1 MEIPEQEKISSETLA
16 DKKNPMRAFSYLCKK
31 KLLFCCIK
39 CNKLLTTNAIIEKIL
54 RLRTGKICFIL
65 GDEKENSELFEK
77 FKNLIIIEPK
87 LKFNNYEDFHA
98 VGLNEITCK
107 NCKNSLGVR
116 MKQTDDTQ
124 IFMLDRIVLKE
135 RAMKYFAVEDI
146 GIVPFYFNYKVEDIK
161 KMDQMAF
168 ETEDYINKSGN
179 QIQKFFDL
187 LSSQVKDLKEIET
200 KKKDIDKLSD
210 ILKYLIDKDYL

>member
-1 MEIPEQEKISSETLA
+1 
-16 DKKNPMRAFSYLCKK
+16 
-31 KLLFCCIK
+31 
-39 CNKLLTTNAIIEKIL
+39 
-54 RLRTGKICFIL
+54 
-65 GDEKENSELFEK
+65 
-77 FKNLIIIEPK
+77 
-87 LKFNNYEDFHA
+87 
-98 VGLNEITCK
+98 
-107 NCKNSLGVR
+107 

-124 IFMLDRIVLKE
+124 IFMLDKIVLKE

-146 GIVPFYFNYKVEDIK
+146 GIVPFYFNYKVVDIK

-168 ETEDYINKSGN
+168 ETEEYINKSGN